1 MMKAKQRI
9 SKVKSKASQWLIY
22 SCLFIAGVGLT
33 LLAMQLLKPALDPLQ
48 STAVDQNSNPPTE
61 VMKPTTAPSD
71 QEFRFSDN
79 WYMNTRTLFVL
90 DGVWHRMGNIGEILD
105 TVKRIRHTS
114 ELSWFREWNRTA
126 ARVEAVGDNCLVRNH
141 RISAGEAYLR
151 AANYYLAAEVFLH
164 TNPDDPRILTTY
176 QKGAALFLTGLK
188 LLNVPVREVRI
199 PYQGTTLRGYFF
211 RSPVAS
217 GKAPTLIVHQ
227 GFDAPVEATKYIAE
241 EAIRRGYHCLLFE
254 GPGQGLTIREQ
265 KLPFRPDWEKVVT
278 PVVDYLV
285 NRPEVD
291 PNRLILM
298 GISMGGGFAVR
309 AAAYEHRLKICIV
322 NPGYLNLYGM
332 LKDMLTPA
340 LINLYEQDP
349 VEFNKK
355 FLELTEGDVGIR
367 WGLHHGIWVF
377 GGSSPADFL
386 TKLKSYYYENLLP
399 RIRCQMLVMDGAL
412 EPWGK
417 GQAKQ
422 LFDSLNCPK
431 EYMFFTEDDSA
442 AQHCQAGAP
451 ALSTQRMFDWLD
463 EHVW

>member
-1 MMKAKQRI
+1 MKVKQRI
-9 SKVKSKASQWLIY
+9 SQANPRVPQWLIY
-22 SCLFIAGVGLT
+22 SCLFIAGIGLA
-33 LLAMQLLKPALDPLQ
+33 LVAMQLWKPPQDLLQ
-48 STAVDQNSNPPTE
+48 S
-61 VMKPTTAPSD
+61 APVEPNAGLETRAAQSTVSSQD

-79 WYMNTRTLFVL
+79 WYMNTRALFVL

-126 ARVEAVGDNCLVRNH
+126 ARVEAVGDDCLAKNH

-176 QKGAALFLTGLK
+176 QKGTALFLTGLK
-188 LLNVPVREVRI
+188 LLEIPVREVRI

-227 GFDAPVEATKYIAE
+227 GFDAPVEATKYIAD
-241 EAIRRGYHCLLFE
+241 EAVRRGYHCLLFE
-254 GPGQGLTIREQ
+254 GPGQGLIIREQ

-285 NRPEVD
+285 ARPEVD
-291 PNRLILM
+291 PSRLILM

-309 AAAYEHRLKICIV
+309 AAAFEHRLKACIV

-340 LINLYEQDP
+340 LVNLYEQDP
-349 VEFNKK
+349 EEFNKK
-355 FLELTEGDVGIR
+355 FLELTQYDVGIR
-367 WGLHHGIWVF
+367 WGLHHGMWVF
-377 GGSSPADFL
+377 GGSSPSDFL
-386 TKLKSYYYENLLP
+386 TRLKSYDYNGLLP
-399 RIRCQMLVMDGAL
+399 QIRCPMLVMDGTR
-412 EPWGK
+412 ESWGK
-417 GQAKQ
+417 GQAKR
-422 LFDSLNCPK
+422 LYDALNCPK
-431 EYMFFTEDDSA
+431 DYMLFTEDDSA
-442 AQHCQAGAP
+442 ALHCQSGAP

-463 EHVW
+463 ENVR